1 MGEKRM
7 KKDNIPRVK
16 ALITTL
22 SLTKEI
28 RSGFSL
34 KNASDNDSLHCPK
47 AHIITSHRKTIEEIL
62 YKILK

>member
-47 AHIITSHRKTIEEIL
+47 AHIIPPED
-62 YKILK
+62 Y